1 MTSWVLTVFP
11 FTMLGRPT
19 NLPTPNF
26 CERFSFWALPKKIQH
41 ETGAQVL
48 GGNLVLQDFG
58 DSDKNSTNHNGF
70 WVFISYVHDRFIH
83 TKILFSPFPCS
94 TQFVRL
100 HFRLQFFR
108 PTTSCGKKE
117 KTALETESSFRCWG
131 LVLLG
136 RALCSGRLGTRRHF
150 EGLCSRG
157 VDGGE
162 RTGDKKRLGWN
173 LKKKSLEVLR
183 MSSMISWRWFQMISK
198 EHFCMFLGWNAARKS

>member
-26 CERFSFWALPKKIQH
+26 CEQFSFRALPKKMGAH
-41 ETGAQVL
+41 ETGWHISW
-48 GGNLVLQDFG
+48 GRNLVLQDFG

-70 WVFISYVHDRFIH
+70 WVFISVISYVHDRFIY
-83 TKILFSPFPCS
+83 KYFLFSPFLCS
-94 TQFVRL
+94 TKFVRL

-117 KTALETESSFRCWG
+117 NMATWNRSSLSCWG

-150 EGLCSRG
+150 EGSRG

-162 RTGDKKRLGWN
+162 RTGEPKRDWD
-173 LKKKSLEVLR
+173 E
-183 MSSMISWRWFQMISK
+183 ISK
-198 EHFCMFLGWNAARKS
+198 ISGSS